1 MRKNY
6 SAAPLIYVTE
16 VEFSRV
22 TGSGRGL
29 FVWRDTPGVEV

>member
-16 VEFSRV
+16 VEFACV
-22 TGSGRGL
+22 TESEWVSWSVCL
-29 FVWRDTPGVEV
+29 T